1 MVLFCFL
8 FCYDLID
15 LFVRTCCFVFSG
27 KCECALFGGYV
38 DELKKR
44 MGKSCSG
51 LPVVVVQFAK
61 IKIFR
66 GDLLGYCWFSS
77 LFDVFTHG
85 QLYVAVSRVKNRS
98 GLKILIT
105 DDDENGKNSTVNVV
119 YPEVFQK
126 I

>member
-15 LFVRTCCFVFSG
+15 LFVRTCFVFSG

-51 LPVVVVQFAK
+51 LLVVVVQFAK

-98 GLKILIT
+98 
-105 DDDENGKNSTVNVV
+105 
-119 YPEVFQK
+119 
-126 I
+126 